1 MLVGSAAQLAEYAV
15 QASGNGYC
23 DSKEKANLASLRLF
37 GCAGNAKES
46 SKAKERSRTN
56 QEGIPSTSRSSMEK
70 FP

>member
-1 MLVGSAAQLAEYAV
+1 MLVRSAAQLAEYAV

-23 DSKEKANLASLRLF
+23 GSKEKANLASLRLF
-37 GCAGNAKES
+37 GCVEKAKES